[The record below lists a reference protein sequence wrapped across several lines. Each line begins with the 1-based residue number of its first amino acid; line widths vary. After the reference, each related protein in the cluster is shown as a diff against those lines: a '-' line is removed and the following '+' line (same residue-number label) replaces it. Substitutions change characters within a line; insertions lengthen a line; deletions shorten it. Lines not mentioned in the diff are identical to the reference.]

1 METHAPA
8 PGISLGLP
16 KEGPGGEVAF
26 VEITLDQ
33 VQVIVSPVPPVL
45 YGQFSARAARDAP
58 QLLCW
63 PRRRHRDGSG
73 TPVTHPGWRALV
85 RKWALS
91 HPKVEHHRLG
101 VDRPRLDCRND
112 DM

>member
-1 METHAPA
+1 METHAQA
-8 PGISLGLP
+8 PGVSLGLP

-63 PRRRHRDGSG
+63 PRRRHRDGRG

-85 RKWALS
+85 RKWALFY
-91 HPKVEHHRLG
+91 PKV
-101 VDRPRLDCRND
+101 
-112 DM
+112 

>member
-45 YGQFSARAARDAP
+45 YGQFSARAAKDAP

-63 PRRRHRDGSG
+63 PRRRHRDGRG

-85 RKWALS
+85 RKWALFY
-91 HPKVEHHRLG
+91 PKGKPPQIG
-101 VDRPRLDCRND
+101 VARPRQDRGND

>member
-1 METHAPA
+1 METHAQA
-8 PGISLGLP
+8 PGNGLGLP

-45 YGQFSARAARDAP
+45 YGQFSARAAKDAP
-58 QLLCW
+58 QLLCR
-63 PRRRHRDGSG
+63 PRRRHRDGRG
-73 TPVTHPGWRALV
+73 TPVTHPGWRAPV
-85 RKWALS
+85 RKWALFY
-91 HPKVEHHRLG
+91 PKVERHRLG
-101 VDRPRLDCRND
+101 VDRPRPDGRID